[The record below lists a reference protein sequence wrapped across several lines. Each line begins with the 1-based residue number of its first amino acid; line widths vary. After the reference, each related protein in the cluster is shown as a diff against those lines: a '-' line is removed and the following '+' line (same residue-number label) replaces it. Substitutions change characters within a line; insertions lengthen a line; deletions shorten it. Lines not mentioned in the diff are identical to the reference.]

1 VPWPR
6 ARRTAALPRAQMSMS
21 RRTALSYGVGHVFND
36 LSAACWYTYLL
47 VYLTKVAGLSHFDA
61 GLVLLCGHCV
71 DAVSTPCVGVAT
83 DRCVSRY
90 GRRKSWHLV
99 GTLAAALG
107 LPFVFRLPFAF
118 LAAER
123 ALTLGYYVAC
133 VTVFQLGWAAQ
144 QTTHLALVPE
154 LTSDQDERV
163 GLNSL
168 RYAASILS
176 TMAVYVVAWILLT
189 GSGGALDGSSAAG
202 SSSAGA
208 EALPHAGSGT
218 FSALALLVTG
228 AGVLTSIVFHCGLTE
243 TRRWSP
249 IAGLPTAAGQTQRR
263 LSLSDWLRQP
273 SLYLLSIIYTSSRVL
288 VNISQTYLP
297 LYLLN
302 TLGMRQTAIATV
314 PLVMYGGG
322 FLSTALVRPLNRK
335 LGRVA
340 SFLLGSIIA
349 ILSLGTFHAIDHE
362 STEWAFGAAFLLGTG
377 CSIVLPTV
385 QTMAADLITAERT
398 EDGATAFGIIS
409 FFDKIANGCIIMSI
423 QALHPSCN
431 CSGGA
436 YFRTVL
442 TWVPAAAVALAVAG
456 IAVKCVFRLQIP
468 LAGDKGADSLLKSP
482 LLQPGATTDSTTG
495 DSLTAL
501 ASPVDASVDVAA
513 TASVVDSAES
523 IPPRDTLSHASWSNF
538 QRQVLGR
545 TVPPASI
552 GCLSSAERTPKVYV
566 IHDNPVWVEDLRAA
580 LESIHVQYEEW
591 VIGAD
596 GVNGVAVDMSQPPP
610 PGVFFNRVS
619 PSSHIRE
626 KRYAC
631 EYTLA
636 LLHWLEAHGC
646 RVIDGEDSHEHSVS
660 KVAAYA
666 QLQRCGVRVPRT
678 IFAMGRE
685 QMLAA
690 AQNFSGTRFLSKV
703 NRGGSGAGVVL
714 FDSVADFEKYVDS
727 EDFVAPVDGI
737 TLIQQFVEP
746 AEPVVTRVELVGS
759 QLLYGLRI
767 LTDAE
772 FNPQNCPADSC
783 AGTNCPLSEGDARAR
798 KFTVVTDLA
807 EREPELVAGYLRF
820 MACNAIEICGIEF
833 AKDAEGLC
841 WSYDVNV
848 NTNYN
853 RSAERRAGI
862 EGAGSMAVAT
872 CLGGALDG
880 WLTR

>member
-1 VPWPR
+1 
-6 ARRTAALPRAQMSMS
+6 M
-21 RRTALSYGVGHVFND
+21 
-36 LSAACWYTYLL
+36 
-47 VYLTKVAGLSHFDA
+47 AGLSHFDA
-61 GLVLLCGHCV
+61 GLVLLWGHLV
-71 DAVSTPCVGVAT
+71 DAVSTPCVGVGT

-90 GRRKSWHLV
+90 GRRKVWHLV
-99 GTLAAALG
+99 GVAAAAVA
-107 LPFVFRLPFAF
+107 LPFVFRLPSN
-118 LAAER
+118 LVAAQR
-123 ALTLGYYVAC
+123 GLKLGYYLIC
-133 VTVFQLGWAAQ
+133 VSVFQMGWAAQ

-154 LTSDQDERV
+154 LSVDQDERV
-163 GLNSL
+163 VLNSL

-176 TMAVYVVAWILLT
+176 TMAVYVVAWILLE
-189 GSGGALDGSSAAG
+189 SGEGVQDFSAAG
-202 SSSAGA
+202 SSSSGA
-208 EALPHAGSGT
+208 QQQPSGST

-228 AGVLTSIVFHCGLTE
+228 AGMLTSLAFHCGLTE
-243 TRRWSP
+243 TQAWSP
-249 IAGLPTAAGQTQRR
+249 VARLPTNSDMSKRR
-263 LSLSDWLRQP
+263 FSLGDWLRQP
-273 SLYLLSIIYTSSRVL
+273 SLYLLSIIYTSSRAL

-302 TLGMRQTAIATV
+302 TLSMHQTAIATV

-322 FLSTALVRPLNRK
+322 LLSTALVRPLNQVF
-335 LGRVA
+335 GRIA
-340 SFLLGSIIA
+340 SFLFGSTIS
-349 ILSLGTFHAIDHE
+349 ILSLGTFHYINSE
-362 STEWAFGAAFLLGTG
+362 STSWAFGAAFLLGAG

-385 QTMAADLITAERT
+385 QTMAADLITAKRT

-409 FFDKIANGCIIMSI
+409 FFDKIANGCIIMTI

-431 CSGGA
+431 CAGGSF
-436 YFRTVL
+436 FRTVL
-442 TWVPAAAVALAVAG
+442 TWVPAAAVGLAVSA
-456 IAVKCVFRLQIP
+456 IVVKCVFKLQFP
-468 LAGDKGADSLLKSP
+468 LADEGAEASLKVSLLQSASAERTNVAMISP
-482 LLQPGATTDSTTG
+482 LG
-495 DSLTAL
+495 DSQ
-501 ASPVDASVDVAA
+501 VDASTEVR
-513 TASVVDSAES
+513 SA
-523 IPPRDTLSHASWSNF
+523 PPRTALSHASWSNF
-538 QRQVLGR
+538 QQQVLG
-545 TVPPASI
+545 VALPVAAH
-552 GCLSSAERTPKVYV
+552 GCLSSSERTPKVYI

-580 LESIHVQYEEW
+580 LDSLPVLFEEW
-591 VIGAD
+591 IIGAD
-596 GVNGVAVDMSQPPP
+596 GVNCGAVDMSQPPP

-636 LLHWLEAHGC
+636 ILHWLEGHGC

-678 IFAMGRE
+678 IFAMGRA

-703 NRGGSGAGVVL
+703 NRGGSGSGVVL
-714 FDSVADFEKYVDS
+714 FDSVTDFEKYIDS
-727 EDFVAPVDGI
+727 DDFVEPVDGI

-746 AEPVVTRVELVGS
+746 AEPIVTRVELVGN

-783 AGTNCPLSEGDARAR
+783 AGTNCPLSEGDARVR

-807 EREPELVAGYLRF
+807 ESEPELIAGYLQF
-820 MACNAIEICGIEF
+820 MARNGIEICGIEY
-833 AKDAEGLC
+833 AKDAQGQC

-862 EGAGSMAVAT
+862 EGAGSMAVARYLAST
-872 CLGGALDG
+872 LEEWMLP
-880 WLTR
+880 